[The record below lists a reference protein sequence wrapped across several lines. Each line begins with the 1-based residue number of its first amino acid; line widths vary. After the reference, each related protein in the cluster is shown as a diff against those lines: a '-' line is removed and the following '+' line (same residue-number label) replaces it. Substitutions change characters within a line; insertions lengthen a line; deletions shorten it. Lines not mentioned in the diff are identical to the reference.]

1 MMALNDAGIIDLFK
15 WAPSK
20 DERWAADLKTWIQG
34 RLTERQR
41 LAEEKRRKEEAG
53 KGADKSTQ
61 YNGITSRSEVSR
73 KFEERSIKT
82 CSGYAFVEV
91 EEHVR

>member
-34 RLTERQR
+34 RLTERQL
-41 LAEEKRRKEEAG
+41 LAEEKRRKEEVEKGAG
-53 KGADKSTQ
+53 KFTQ
-61 YNGITSRSEVSR
+61 
-73 KFEERSIKT
+73 
-82 CSGYAFVEV
+82 
-91 EEHVR
+91 